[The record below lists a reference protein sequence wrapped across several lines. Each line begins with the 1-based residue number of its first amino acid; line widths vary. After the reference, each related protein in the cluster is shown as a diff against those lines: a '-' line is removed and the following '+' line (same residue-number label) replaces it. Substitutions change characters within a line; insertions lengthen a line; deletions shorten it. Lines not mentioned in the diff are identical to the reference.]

1 MPLVVYKSSAGSGKT
16 TTLVNEYLGI
26 ALVNPSSFRNIL
38 AITFTNKAANEMKAR
53 VIETLQDLADID
65 KDISPK
71 LTGLIKTVNLDK
83 KTIAFRAQKLLSLIL
98 HNYDEFAI
106 STIDSFIHRIIRTFA
121 TDVQL
126 PQNFEVVIDDDEI
139 IPDIVQSL
147 YSKVGNDKELTKVL
161 INFVLAEANEE
172 NSYDP
177 TNKLTGFI
185 KHHMKEDGFRHIS
198 KLENLNIAQLGDII
212 IRLNNKIAAEKSN
225 IIKKATYCVNLCH
238 NNNIEIGDFYQ
249 GKSGILVYFIK
260 LMNFNV
266 PDDKLFPGKNVQ
278 KTIDEEKWFGSKASD
293 ASKQAIENIIP
304 ELTDNYYQIINTVNS
319 YFYHRLIYS
328 KIYSLA
334 LVHEIRNLFIEF
346 TDQTGKVHISEFN
359 KKISSEI
366 ADQPVP
372 FIYERLGRKYRY
384 FLIDEFQDTSVLQW
398 YNLLPLIEESLSY
411 GNLNMLVGDAKQAI
425 YRFRSG
431 EVELFAN
438 LPKLYNDDGSQQS
451 LSCQNLLKREFKEI
465 TLSTNWRSYPEI
477 ITFNNSFFETITET
491 LSDRTKLIYENHKQ
505 VIPNPDRK
513 GGLVSLNFVKEDD
526 PEIYEEE
533 KLIYIQNF
541 IEQLKENNFR
551 EKDICILCRRTKN
564 AISIAEFL
572 LENNYNVVSSE
583 SLLLTNSPKVRLI
596 ISFFKLLI
604 FPDNEIAM
612 SEFLDIYLKLKPNNS
627 SFDYIIRSIRK
638 NKKQGIEGIFEY
650 FNIDVQH
657 TNIITLSTYETAEFV
672 IREIIHQQTADI
684 FVQYLLDFIFDTK
697 LPLDLFIEKWEDK
710 KEKLFITMPKDV
722 DAIQIMTIHKAKGL
736 DFPAVIVDAALL
748 KQQNTKTEYW
758 EDLNLE
764 DFKELK
770 VGLFPLTKKIEFIN
784 KLHIYEEEATKTE
797 LDFLNLIYVAFTRP
811 VKALF
816 TISQIKT
823 KNPKDKFTEYIVNY
837 LVSKALWDE
846 NIMSY
851 NFGELTPYVPSS
863 SKETEETTELVT
875 FVSSKWQNLIS
886 IASSE
891 DITNKALESIS
902 SQSYGKLIHK
912 ILSEIKTKDDIQI
925 TINRLKLSGLL
936 KINDIKIIED
946 IITNVVTHT
955 KLEKYFLKDLI
966 IKNETE
972 LLLSNGE
979 LIRPDRVVI
988 NKQLLTI
995 IDYKTGDKKKE
1006 DYDQLKK
1013 YKEAFSLLGYN
1024 TIETKIVYIGDL
1036 IRVVDGDKQY

>member
-16 TTLVNEYLGI
+16 TTLVNEYLAI
-26 ALVNPSSFRNIL
+26 ALVEPNSFRNIL

-53 VIETLQDLADID
+53 VIETLKELADIG
-65 KDISPK
+65 KNISPK
-71 LTGLIKTVNLDK
+71 LTELIKVLDLDR
-83 KTIAFRAQKLLSLIL
+83 KTLSLRAQKLLSLIL

-139 IPDIVQSL
+139 IPDIVHNL
-147 YSKVGNDKELTKVL
+147 YEKVGKDNELTKVL

-185 KHHMKEDGFRHIS
+185 KHHMKEDGFKHIS
-198 KLENLNIAQLGDII
+198 KLDNLNIAQLGDII
-212 IRLNNKIAAEKSN
+212 IRLNSKIIIEKSS
-225 IIKKATYCVNLCH
+225 IIKKATYCVDLC
-238 NNNIEIGDFYQ
+238 NDNDLEIGDFYQ
-249 GKSGILVYFIK
+249 GKSGILAYFIK
-260 LMNFNV
+260 LMKFNIA
-266 PDDKLFPGKNVQ
+266 DDKLFPGKNVQ
-278 KTIDEEKWFGSKASD
+278 KTIDEDKWFGSKISGT
-293 ASKQAIENIIP
+293 SKQAIENINP
-304 ELTDNYYQIINTVNS
+304 ELTDNYYQILNTINS

-411 GNLNMLVGDAKQAI
+411 GNFNMLVGDAKQAI

-431 EVELFAN
+431 EVELFAS
-438 LPKLYNDDGSQQS
+438 LPNLYNNDGSQLS
-451 LSCQNLLKREFKEI
+451 LSRQNLLNREYREI
-465 TLSTNWRSYPEI
+465 VLSTNWRSYPEI
-477 ITFNNSFFETITET
+477 IEFNNNFFGTITES
-491 LSDRTKLIYENHKQ
+491 LSQRTKLIYENHKQ
-505 VIPNPDRK
+505 VIPKPDKK
-513 GGLVSLNFVKEDD
+513 GGLVSLNFIEEDD
-526 PEIYEEE
+526 AEIYEKE
-533 KLIYIQNF
+533 KLKSIQNF
-541 IEQLKENNFR
+541 VDQLKENNFR

-572 LENNYNVVSSE
+572 LKNSYNVVSSE

-596 ISFFKLLI
+596 ISFFKLLVY
-604 FPDNEIAM
+604 PNNEIAM
-612 SEFLDIYLKLKPNNS
+612 LEFLDIYLKLVPNTN
-627 SFDYIIRSIRK
+627 SFDYVTRVIRK
-638 NKKQGIEGIFEY
+638 SKIQGVESILSFFKMEISY
-650 FNIDVQH
+650 ASILA
-657 TNIITLSTYETAEFV
+657 LSTYETAELV
-672 IREIIHQQTADI
+672 IREIIHEQNADV
-684 FVQYLLDFIFDTK
+684 FVQYLLDFIFDSK

-748 KQQNTKTEYW
+748 RQQNTKTEYW

-770 VGLFPLTKKIEFIN
+770 VGLFPLTKKIEHIN
-784 KLHIYEEEATKTE
+784 RLNVYEEEVAKTE

-823 KNPKDKFTEYIVNY
+823 KNPKDKFTVYIVNY
-837 LVSKALWDE
+837 LVSKALWDDDK
-846 NIMSY
+846 MSY
-851 NFGELTPYVPSS
+851 NFGELTPKALDSAQVNEQTI
-863 SKETEETTELVT
+863 KLAT
-875 FVSSKWQNLIS
+875 FISSKWQNLIS

-891 DITNKALESIS
+891 DITNKTLESIS

-912 ILSEIKTKDDIQI
+912 ILSEINTKNDIHI
-925 TINRLKLSGLL
+925 TLNKLKSTGLL
-936 KINDIKIIED
+936 KLNDIKIIKD
-946 IITNVVTHT
+946 VITNVVTLP
-955 KLEKYFLKDLI
+955 KLEKYFQTDLI

-988 NKQLLTI
+988 DKQLLTI
-995 IDYKTGDKKKE
+995 IDYKTGDEKKE
-1006 DYDQLKK
+1006 DYEQLKK
-1013 YKEAFSLLGYN
+1013 YREAFSLLGYN
-1024 TIETKIVYIGDL
+1024 TIETKIVYIGDM
-1036 IRVVDGDKQY
+1036 IRVVDGG